1 MRTHDTIQHPR
12 PHGTIQHPRPH
23 GWTQNLH
30 ALLEDRPDLAG
41 VGITALPIWGQ
52 A

>member
-1 MRTHDTIQHPR
+1 MRTHD
-12 PHGTIQHPRPH
+12 TIQHPRPH

-30 ALLEDRPDLAG
+30 ALLDARSELAG
-41 VGITALPIWGQ
+41 VGIASLPIWGM